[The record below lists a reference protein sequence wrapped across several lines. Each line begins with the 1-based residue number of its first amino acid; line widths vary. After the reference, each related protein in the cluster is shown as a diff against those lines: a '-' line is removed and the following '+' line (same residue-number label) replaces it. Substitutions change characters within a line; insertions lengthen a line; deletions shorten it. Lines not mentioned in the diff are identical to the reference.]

1 MTFIQSILLTIEHLI
16 LPAIEHFHMI
26 GYWIAFLAALFE
38 TTIGIGLIIPGSTII
53 LFMGALATKGYF
65 DLGDLIWFAA
75 IGAFIGDNINY
86 FIGKKYGSKI
96 FKNGFWFIKPAYF
109 KKGEEFF
116 EKHGSKSVFIG
127 RFIPSIKEIIPLI
140 AGTFRMK
147 RLPFML
153 WNILGAIG
161 WSLVWIL
168 PGYFFAQSLDVAKI
182 WLTRTGFFLT
192 ILLIIF
198 AIFYVIKIIL
208 IKKGK
213 NFFSFLSSVWQSMKQ
228 AIAENPEV
236 KKFVEGHKKFFVF
249 LQKRL
254 DKNNFYGLP
263 LTLLTLALVYVLSL
277 FGGIIEAIIN
287 SDIIVSADIRVAN
300 LLAIF
305 RSAELTKIFIWITLL
320 GKWQTILIFATAMI
334 LILWL
339 WKKRSYIIPL
349 LLSIAGSEV
358 FTSIGKVVFHRTR
371 PDVAIYVENSFSFP
385 SGHATIAIAFYG
397 FLAYC
402 LIRNSQKWKYKI
414 NVFFASFIT
423 ILLIGFSRLYLGVH
437 YVSDVW
443 GGYLVGAIWLI
454 IAISLSEYL
463 LSKKQKKEI
472 VPSNLKKQLAT
483 TGIIIISILLYIVF
497 ALHYQMPTSTQIQEA
512 NKITVNDTMTIFSS
526 NQLKYT
532 ETLLGNRQE
541 PLSFIIVAK
550 NDQQLIDLFKKAG
563 WTLANDVN
571 AMSTYRIAKAALL
584 KESYPQAPM
593 SPDFWNSKVH
603 NFGFEKETAANNV
616 RTRHHTRFWKTNYVT
631 EDGENIYVGTASFD
645 NGIKWGVTHRIDPD
659 VDTERE
665 FLFNDLQNTGLL
677 SKIDKQQFVDPKLG
691 SNFSGDL
698 FFTDGKLYLLF
709 ILMVDV

>member
-1 MTFIQSILLTIEHLI
+1 MNFIQSI
-16 LPAIEHFHMI
+16 LPAIEHFHII
-26 GYWIAFLAALFE
+26 GYWIALLAVLLE
-38 TTIGIGLIIPGSTII
+38 TTIGIGLFIPGSTIV
-53 LFMGALATKGYF
+53 LFMGALAAKGYF
-65 DLGDLIWFAA
+65 DLGDLIWFAT
-75 IGAFIGDNINY
+75 IGAIVGDNINY

-96 FKNGFWFIKPAYF
+96 FKNGFWSIKPAHF

-116 EKHGSKSVFIG
+116 EKHGSKSIFIG

-140 AGTFRMK
+140 AGAFGMK

-153 WNILGAIG
+153 WNTLGDIG
-161 WSLVWIL
+161 WALVWIL

-182 WLTRTGFFLT
+182 WLTRTGFFLV
-192 ILLIIF
+192 ILLIVF
-198 AIFYVIKIIL
+198 AIFYVLKIIL

-213 NFFSFLSSVWQSMKQ
+213 SFFSFLSSLWQSIKQ
-228 AIAENPEV
+228 AIAENQEV
-236 KKFVEGHKKFFVF
+236 KKFTQRHKKFFVF

-263 LTLLTLALVYVLSL
+263 LTLLSLALVYVLGL
-277 FGGIIEAIIN
+277 FGGIIEDIIN

-305 RSAELTKIFIWITLL
+305 RSAELTTVFSWITLL
-320 GKWQTILIFATAMI
+320 GKWQTILIFATATI
-334 LILWL
+334 LVLWL

-358 FTSIGKVVFHRTR
+358 FTSIGKIVFHRAR
-371 PDVAIYVENSFSFP
+371 PDVSIYVENSFSFP

-402 LIRNSQKWKYKI
+402 LIRNNKKWTYKI
-414 NVFFASFIT
+414 NVLFAGFII

-443 GGYLVGAIWLI
+443 GGYLAGAIWLI

-463 LSKKQKKEI
+463 LSKKQTKETL
-472 VPSNLKKQLAT
+472 PSNLKKQLT
-483 TGIIIISILLYIVF
+483 TAGMIIISILLYIVF
-497 ALHYQMPTSTQIQEA
+497 ALHYQMPASTQIQEA
-512 NKITVNDTMTIFSS
+512 NKIAINDTMTIFSS
-526 NQLKYT
+526 DQLKYT

-541 PLSFIIVAK
+541 PLSFIIVAN
-550 NDQQLIDLFKKAG
+550 NDQQLADLFESAG
-563 WTLANDVN
+563 WTLADDIN
-571 AMSTYRIAKAALL
+571 AISTYKIAKAALL

-593 SPDFWNSKVH
+593 TPDFWNSEVH
-603 NFGFEKETAANNV
+603 NFGFEKETATDNA
-616 RTRHHTRFWKTNYVT
+616 RTRHHARFWKTNYVT
-631 EDGENIYVGTASFD
+631 KNGENIYVGTASFD
-645 NGIKWGVTHRIDPD
+645 SGIKWGVTHKINPD

-665 FLFNDLQNTGLL
+665 FLSNDLQNTGLL
-677 SKIDKQQFVDPKLG
+677 SKTDKQQFVDPKLG

-709 ILMVDV
+709 VKE

>member
-1 MTFIQSILLTIEHLI
+1 ML
-16 LPAIEHFHMI
+16 
-26 GYWIAFLAALFE
+26 GYWIAFFAALLE

-53 LFMGALATKGYF
+53 LFMGALAAKSYF

-75 IGAFIGDNINY
+75 IGAIIGDNINY
-86 FIGKKYGSKI
+86 FIGKKYGSNI
-96 FKNGFWFIKPAYF
+96 FKNGFWFIKPAHF
-109 KKGEEFF
+109 KKGTGFF

-127 RFIPSIKEIIPLI
+127 RFIPSIKEIIPFV
-140 AGTFRMK
+140 AGTFGMK

-161 WSLVWIL
+161 WALVWIL

-192 ILLIIF
+192 ILLSIF
-198 AIFYVIKIIL
+198 AIFYVLKIIL

-213 NFFSFLSSVWQSMKQ
+213 EFFSFLSSLWQSIKQ
-228 AIAENPEV
+228 ATTENQKV
-236 KKFVEGHKKFFVF
+236 KKFVERHKKFFIF

-254 DKNNFYGLP
+254 NKNNFYGLP
-263 LTLLTLALVYVLSL
+263 LTLLSLALIYVLGL
-277 FGGIIEAIIN
+277 FGGIIEDIIN
-287 SDIIVSADIRVAN
+287 SDIIVSIDIRVAN

-305 RSAELTKIFIWITLL
+305 RSAELTTIFFWITLL
-320 GKWQTILIFATAMI
+320 GKWQTILIFTTATI
-334 LILWL
+334 LVLWL

-349 LLSIAGSEV
+349 LLSMVGSEV
-358 FTSIGKVVFHRTR
+358 FTLIGKVIFHRAR
-371 PDVAIYVENSFSFP
+371 PGVAMYVENTFSFP
-385 SGHATIAIAFYG
+385 SGHATIAISFYG

-402 LIRNSQKWKYKI
+402 LIRNSKKWKHKI
-414 NVFFASFIT
+414 NVFFAGFIT

-437 YVSDVW
+437 YLSDVW
-443 GGYLVGAIWLI
+443 DGYLAGAIWLI
-454 IAISLSEYL
+454 VAISLSEYL

-472 VPSNLKKQLAT
+472 ASSNLKKQLAT
-483 TGIIIISILLYIVF
+483 AGIIILSILLYIIF
-497 ALHYQMPTSTQIQEA
+497 AFHYQMPISTHVQET
-512 NKITVNDTMTIFSS
+512 NKIAVNDTMMIFSS
-526 NQLKYT
+526 DQLKYT

-550 NDQQLIDLFKKAG
+550 NDRQLTSLFQNAG
-563 WTLANDVN
+563 WTLADDVN
-571 AMSTYRIAKAALL
+571 PVSTYKIAKASLL
-584 KESYPQAPM
+584 KESYQQAPM
-593 SPDFWNSKVH
+593 TPYFWNSEVH
-603 NFGFEKETAANNV
+603 NFGFEKETATENA

-631 EDGENIYVGTASFD
+631 EDEENIYVGTASFD
-645 NGIKWGVTHRIDPD
+645 SGIKWGVTHKINPD

-677 SKIDKQQFVDPKLG
+677 SKTEKQQFVDPKLG

-709 ILMVDV
+709 VKEK